1 MTSNK
6 NLVLMFN
13 IITQNMINGM
23 TANQKCFVNS
33 FSLLFIVA
41 IIAQT
46 NAAAV
51 KIITGKIKVTIGPDT
66 QIPMIK

>member
-1 MTSNK
+1 
-6 NLVLMFN
+6 
-13 IITQNMINGM
+13 M

-51 KIITGKIKVTIGPDT
+51 MNIIGMIKPMMGPHT